1 MEADRNDRVSLTSR
15 WQEVL
20 LFELADQRF
29 ALPLTDVVELTRACA
44 LQALPEAPELVLG
57 VLNLRGQVVPVLD
70 LRRRFRLPEL
80 ELAPSHFFVLSRIAG
95 RLVALRVD
103 RLLGTE
109 TLDVV
114 PVQASPHLPAD
125 LRHLSGVAT
134 VADGVV
140 LIYDVAT
147 FLSNA
152 ESLVLER
159 ALLEGQA

>member
-1 MEADRNDRVSLTSR
+1 MEADRTDRAPRTAR

-20 LFELADQRF
+20 LFELAEQRF
-29 ALPLTDVVELTRACA
+29 ALPVSDVVELTRACA
-44 LQALPEAPELVLG
+44 VQVLPEAPPLVLG

-80 ELAPSHFFVLSRIAG
+80 ELDPSHFFVLARIAG

-114 PVQASPHLPAD
+114 PVQANANLPFD
-125 LRHLSGVAT
+125 LRYLAGVAT

-140 LIYDVAT
+140 LIYDAVK
-147 FLSNA
+147 FLSES
-152 ESLVLER
+152 ESLALDR
-159 ALLEGQA
+159 ALLEGGA